1 MRLNLDY
8 YKEDTPYKMEKN
20 EEIIIEYIK
29 TKTQDEIEDI
39 IREKLDD
46 NTVLNLSNLR
56 KNLVYSCE
64 FEPNSTVLEI
74 GAHFGEVTGALCEK
88 NQKVVSVEFI
98 KSRAEA
104 IAERYKDI
112 DNLEVIAGK
121 LQDIQFEEKF
131 DYITLFGILEYS
143 QIFYDTKFPA
153 NDMITFCKNLL
164 KPSGKLLIATDNKFA
179 LKSYVGENDK
189 CTGIPFDSVTG
200 YKSSRKQYKLGK
212 KHIEEILKEA
222 GLQHFKFYYPLPDYK
237 LPSLVFTDNYLPSS
251 SKINGYFPYYK
262 DDSFVFY
269 SEVDAYDAIIKE
281 DKEMFPF
288 FANSYLIEASVE
300 PIQNDTKFISFNNY
314 RKPEYQLIT
323 KIKET
328 TVEKTITSEKA
339 RTHLNGMM
347 KNIENLKEENI
358 SIIDDIQGEKIQ
370 SEFRKEK
377 LASQLV
383 SDNVKN
389 IEEIF
394 KILNLYNET
403 INKIAVPYEEEM
415 KTVFDKYNIELNDE
429 TKKKFK
435 YLKNGYWD
443 MILKNCFII
452 DEKCVFFD
460 QEWMEENIPAEFLL
474 YRSIVNVE
482 KLRSKIEEYQLYEK
496 MGIKEYIE
504 VFEELDRKI
513 TMQIIDERI
522 FAFYQKKHR
531 NPIYDNYTLQQEKEQ
546 LQGEKQQLEKQ
557 IEELKQIGE
566 NVQKEKEVEIAT
578 LENKIN
584 NIYESKSWKF
594 ARTLSKIKHAFKK

>member
-88 NQKVVSVEFI
+88 NQKVVSVEFV

-347 KNIENLKEENI
+347 NNIENLKEENI

-389 IEEIF
+389 IEEIL

-460 QEWMEENIPAEFLL
+460 QEWMEKNIPAEFLL

-504 VFEELDRKI
+504 IFEELDRKI

-531 NPIYDNYTLQQEKEQ
+531 NPIYDNYALQQEKEQ

-557 IEELKQIGE
+557 LEELKQIGE